1 MREKPLPLCT
11 FFVYTEY
18 IIKFRNPAEVFM
30 KLNYKRTILIGFA
43 FMAISAF
50 WQMYDS
56 IIPLILKNTFS
67 LGETWT
73 GVIMAIDN
81 VLAVFLLPL
90 FGVWSDRTNTLFGKR
105 SPFIYVVLFLLLLSM
120 SFYRSP
126 AVALMPDLTPP
137 PLRSKGNAVINLM
150 GAVGFIYAL
159 VMIKILGGDPK
170 TRPSYV
176 PLFAVIG
183 ALMIVSLLVL
193 LFTVRETKIQKD
205 VETECRAAGITM
217 DPTPDENPP
226 KDAVGTVNR
235 IPKSIR
241 LSLVMILFSVA
252 FWYIAYNA
260 VTTAF
265 SRYASEVWHIGSGYA
280 DCLLIASAVAVVSY
294 LPIGILSGIIG
305 RKLMILCGVIIMAAS
320 YGCLF
325 FFTSYHFTAAI
336 FFGLI
341 GFGWAAINVN
351 SLPMVVDMCEQ
362 EDIGRFTGYYYTFS
376 MAAQVFTP
384 IASGALLEYVGYRTL
399 FPYAVVFMILA
410 FITMQF
416 VRHGDIKPAGKKS
429 LLEHFD
435 VGD

>member
-1 MREKPLPLCT
+1 
-11 FFVYTEY
+11 
-18 IIKFRNPAEVFM
+18 M

-56 IIPLILKNTFS
+56 VIPLILKYTFS

-73 GVIMAIDN
+73 GVVMAADN

-90 FGVWSDRTNTLFGKR
+90 FGVWSDRTNTRLGKR
-105 SPFIYVVLFLLLLSM
+105 SPFIYVGTILSVVSLMLLTVADKPGKLYLFVGILFALLLSM

-159 VMIKILGGDPK
+159 VMIKILGGDAT

-183 ALMIVSLLVL
+183 ALMVVSIIVLAL
-193 LFTVRETKIQKD
+193 TVHERKIQKD
-205 VETECRAAGITM
+205 VEEECREAGITM
-217 DPTPDENPP
+217 DPTPNENPP
-226 KDAVGTVNR
+226 KDATGTINR
-235 IPKSIR
+235 IPKNIR
-241 LSLVMILFSVA
+241 LSLVMILLSVA

-265 SRYASEVWHIGSGYA
+265 SRYANEVWKIGSGYA

-294 LPIGILSGIIG
+294 LPIGILSGKTG
-305 RKLMILCGVIIMAAS
+305 RKRMILIGVVIMAVS

-325 FFTSYHFTAAI
+325 LFTSYHITAVI

-351 SLPMVVDMCEQ
+351 SLPMVVDMCEP

-384 IASGALLEYVGYRTL
+384 IASGALLEYVSYRTL
-399 FPYAVVFMILA
+399 FPYAVLFMILA
-410 FITMQF
+410 FISMQF
-416 VRHGDIKPAGKKS
+416 VKHGDIKPAGKKS

-435 VGD
+435 AGD

>member
-1 MREKPLPLCT
+1 
-11 FFVYTEY
+11 
-18 IIKFRNPAEVFM
+18 M
-30 KLNYKRTILIGFA
+30 KLNYKRTILMGFA

-56 IIPLILKNTFS
+56 VIPLILKYTFS

-73 GVIMAIDN
+73 GVVMAADN

-90 FGVWSDRTNTLFGKR
+90 FGVWSDRTNTKLGKR
-105 SPFIYVVLFLLLLSM
+105 SPFIYVGTILSVVSLMLLTVADKPGKLYLFIGILFALLLSM

-159 VMIKILGGDPK
+159 VMIKILGGDAT

-183 ALMIVSLLVL
+183 ALMIISIIVL
-193 LFTVRETKIQKD
+193 ALTVHERKIQKD
-205 VETECRAAGITM
+205 VEEECREAGITM

-226 KDAVGTVNR
+226 KDAKGTVNR
-235 IPKSIR
+235 IPKNIR
-241 LSLVMILFSVA
+241 LSLVMILLSVA

-265 SRYASEVWHIGSGYA
+265 SRYANEVWKIGSGYA

-294 LPIGILSGIIG
+294 LPIGILSGKTG
-305 RKLMILCGVIIMAAS
+305 RKRMILIGVVIMAVS

-325 FFTSYHFTAAI
+325 LFTSYHITAVI

-351 SLPMVVDMCEQ
+351 SLPMVVDMCEP

-384 IASGALLEYVGYRTL
+384 IASGALLEHVSYRTL
-399 FPYAVVFMILA
+399 FPYAVLFMILA
-410 FITMQF
+410 FISMQF
-416 VRHGDIKPAGKKS
+416 VKHGDIKPTGRKS

-435 VGD
+435 AGD

>member
-1 MREKPLPLCT
+1 
-11 FFVYTEY
+11 
-18 IIKFRNPAEVFM
+18 M
-30 KLNYKRTILIGFA
+30 KLNYKRTILMGFA

-56 IIPLILKNTFS
+56 VIPLILKYTFS

-73 GVIMAIDN
+73 GVVMAADN

-90 FGVWSDRTNTLFGKR
+90 FGVWSDRTNTRLGKR
-105 SPFIYVVLFLLLLSM
+105 SPFIYVGTILSVVSLMLLTVADKPGKLYLFIGILFALLLSM

-159 VMIKILGGDPK
+159 VMIKILGGDAT

-183 ALMIVSLLVL
+183 ALMIISIIVL
-193 LFTVRETKIQKD
+193 ALTVHERKIQKD
-205 VETECRAAGITM
+205 VEEECREAGITM

-226 KDAVGTVNR
+226 KDAKGTINR
-235 IPKSIR
+235 IPKNIR
-241 LSLVMILFSVA
+241 LSLVMILLSVA

-265 SRYASEVWHIGSGYA
+265 SRYANEVWKIGSGYA

-294 LPIGILSGIIG
+294 LPIGILSGKTG
-305 RKLMILCGVIIMAAS
+305 RKRMILIGVVIMAVS

-325 FFTSYHFTAAI
+325 LFTSYHITAVI

-351 SLPMVVDMCEQ
+351 SLPMVVDMCEP

-384 IASGALLEYVGYRTL
+384 IASGALLEHVSYRTL
-399 FPYAVVFMILA
+399 FPYAVLFMILA
-410 FITMQF
+410 FISMQF
-416 VRHGDIKPAGKKS
+416 VKHGDIKPTGRKS

-435 VGD
+435 AGD